1 MTFVQKNTFQFVPVD
16 LCIMF
21 AFLTLQVRDI
31 KLQRYV
37 FIHAVNL
44 INRLKFESDHSDS
57 VALANKLLIFWD
69 EVT

>member
-1 MTFVQKNTFQFVPVD
+1 
-16 LCIMF
+16 MF
-21 AFLTLQVRDI
+21 AFLTLQVTDI

-44 INRLKFESDHSDS
+44 INRLKFESDHSYS